1 MLSKLRTFLLI
12 LMAVAFTTGCSMSND
27 YFSPKEQTQ
36 PVQRSV
42 AGVMILYREAMAMVD
57 RLEYAEAT
65 VKLKQVVDLF
75 ETAQDIPHTSESM
88 FWLGFC
94 REKLHYD
101 DLAKQTYI
109 MVIQRFGK
117 SKPAQYARQRLDAM
131 NRLQ

>member
-12 LMAVAFTTGCSMSND
+12 LVAVASIAGCGMPSDYLFTKNQA
-27 YFSPKEQTQ
+27 P
-36 PVQRSV
+36 PVPRSV
-42 AGVMILYREAMAMVD
+42 AGVMIHYREAMAMVD
-57 RLEYAEAT
+57 RLEYAKAA

-109 MVIQRFGK
+109 MVIQRFGESK
-117 SKPAQYARQRLDAM
+117 SAQYARQRLDAM